1 MPVQSTNSDDYQDVP
16 CAVSAMAKPYADG
29 QRTPLHQHPRGQ
41 LLYATRGV
49 LRADTGEA
57 SWLLPQ
63 GMALFIPAATVHGTQ
78 AVGAVHMLSLYI
90 RAEEASLLGER
101 CRLFTVTALLREL
114 IASAAEP
121 VSGEDGASRGELI
134 ARLILLE
141 LVRAGASACLPMP
154 RDARL
159 LKICEALLQDPGAG
173 ASLEDWAALAGA
185 SARTLARRFR
195 SETGLNFVA
204 WRQQVRIAEAVR
216 RLGQGRPV
224 KRIAMELGY
233 GSASAFIA
241 MFRAATGRPPLEYTL
256 HGAGVEHQFHS
267 ERSHH
272 AAGDPIDP
280 ALVA

>member
-1 MPVQSTNSDDYQDVP
+1 MPVPSTNSDAYQDVP
-16 CAVSAMAKPYADG
+16 CAVSAMKKPYTDG
-29 QRTPLHQHPRGQ
+29 QRTPLHTHPRAQ

-49 LRADTGEA
+49 IRADTGEA

-63 GMALFIPAATVHGTQ
+63 GMVLFIPAGTAHGTQ
-78 AVGAVHMLSLYI
+78 AVGAVQMLSLYI

-101 CRLFTVTALLREL
+101 CRLFLATALLREL
-114 IASAAEP
+114 IASAGEP
-121 VSGEDGASRGELI
+121 VSGDDDGSRCELI
-134 ARLILLE
+134 ARLILVE
-141 LVRAGASACLPMP
+141 LARAGASASLPMP

-159 LKICEALLQDPGAG
+159 LKICEALLQDPGAS
-173 ASLEDWAALAGA
+173 ASLEEWAALAGA

-216 RLGQGRPV
+216 RLGQGCPV
-224 KRIAMELGY
+224 KHIAMELGY
-233 GSASAFIA
+233 GSASAFSA
-241 MFRAATGRPPLEYTL
+241 MFRAATGRAPFEYTL
-256 HGAGVEHQFHS
+256 HGAGVEHEFHP

-272 AAGDPIDP
+272 AAGDPVDP